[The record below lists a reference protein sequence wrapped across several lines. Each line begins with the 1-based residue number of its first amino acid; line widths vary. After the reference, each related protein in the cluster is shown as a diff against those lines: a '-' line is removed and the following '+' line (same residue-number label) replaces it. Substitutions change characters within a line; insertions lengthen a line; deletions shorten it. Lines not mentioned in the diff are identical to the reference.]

1 MLSSKDI
8 SELRKRMTLKG
19 TNITRLAGIY
29 VSNEKER
36 MTSLNERFLN
46 LPEEEVYKYLDIAK
60 EVLNRKVED
69 RMLGLT
75 ISEESRTQKYAL
87 AEALESKLN
96 PEQEQKLEDLYNLI
110 TENKAIAGNYL
121 ILLFYDVYDV
131 PKVARN

>member
-8 SELRKRMTLKG
+8 SELRKRMTLKD

-60 EVLNRKVED
+60 EVLNRKVE
-69 RMLGLT
+69 
-75 ISEESRTQKYAL
+75 ESDCR
-87 AEALESKLN
+87 KLFDTTV
-96 PEQEQKLEDLYNLI
+96 L
-110 TENKAIAGNYL
+110 
-121 ILLFYDVYDV
+121 
-131 PKVARN
+131 

>member
-60 EVLNRKVED
+60 EVLNRKVE
-69 RMLGLT
+69 
-75 ISEESRTQKYAL
+75 ESDCR
-87 AEALESKLN
+87 KLFDTTV
-96 PEQEQKLEDLYNLI
+96 L
-110 TENKAIAGNYL
+110 
-121 ILLFYDVYDV
+121 
-131 PKVARN
+131 